1 MTHLT
6 STKFVVFASGNPF
19 LRTMG
24 QTVFSEEKEE
34 RKKMVYCFPFGYRK
48 NVERK

>member
-1 MTHLT
+1 MFDRNIV
-6 STKFVVFASGNPF
+6 SFVRFTFNK
-19 LRTMG
+19 
-24 QTVFSEEKEE
+24 TVFSEEKEE